1 MAAIATDPL
10 LRSDEAGVRT
20 FTLNRPD
27 RYNALS
33 LGLMRD
39 FIAALDEA
47 AGEETVRA
55 VVIRGSGR
63 GFCAGHDLA
72 EMQGCA
78 LGEYRDLF
86 DVCSRL
92 MMAIHRLPQPV
103 IAQVHGVATAAGCQ
117 LVAACDLAIADEG
130 ARFGTPG
137 VRIGLFCSTPMVEV
151 SRAVGRKRAMQML
164 LTGDLID
171 AATAVEW
178 GLVNA
183 AVPADRLDSEVLALA
198 ARIAE
203 SSALTLAIGKRAF
216 YEQLDIPID
225 AAYDHAREVMAR
237 NAATE
242 DAQEGMTAFLEKRAP
257 VWRGR

>member
-1 MAAIATDPL
+1 MAATATAPL
-10 LRSDEAGVRT
+10 LVSDEAGMRT
-20 FTLNRPD
+20 LTLNRPD

-33 LGLMRD
+33 LGLMND
-39 FIAALDEA
+39 LIAELDRT
-47 AGEETVRA
+47 GGDDGVRA
-55 VVIRGSGR
+55 VIIRGSGR

-78 LGEYRDLF
+78 LGEYRELF

-171 AATAVEW
+171 APTAVEW
-178 GLVNA
+178 GLINA
-183 AVPADRLDSEVLALA
+183 VASDSLEDETLALA
-198 ARIAE
+198 RRMAE

-237 NAATE
+237 NAATD
-242 DAQEGMTAFLEKRAP
+242 DAQEGIAAFLEKRAP